1 MHKRKGSFCPHCK
14 VPVKKGQRT
23 FKAFA
28 QKEAKTT
35 PWPVEGATHWRE
47 ELKAPS
53 AFLYDQMPPDA
64 QQKAFQ
70 LSIRFWQA
78 DESDEEDPFAGRVVV
93 AQGIVDEDCA
103 TSPEQR
109 GLITFLFTLLHDKY
123 VRADA
128 MRSTPEVDSYWG
140 YLHAAKNDHSLLHMS
155 LHALATGSGV
165 VPEVPIYSSK
175 TNMGSEKRRQCREIM

>member
-1 MHKRKGSFCPHCK
+1 
-14 VPVKKGQRT
+14 
-23 FKAFA
+23 
-28 QKEAKTT
+28 
-35 PWPVEGATHWRE
+35 
-47 ELKAPS
+47 
-53 AFLYDQMPPDA
+53 MPPDA

-109 GLITFLFTLLHDKY
+109 GLFTFLFTLLHDKY

-128 MRSTPEVDSYWG
+128 MRSTSEVDSY
-140 YLHAAKNDHSLLHMS
+140 HSLLHMS
-155 LHALATGSGV
+155 LHTLATRSGV
-165 VPEVPIYSSK
+165 VPEVPVYLSK
-175 TNMGSEKRRQCREIM
+175 TNMGSEKRRQCRDIM